1 MSSRLS
7 DYIEEFLR
15 DCLRENDGTYEFNR
29 NMMASSMNC
38 VPSQIS
44 YVLAT
49 RFTNDNGYIVTSR
62 RGGKGSIEIRQIF
75 TSEDDD
81 GSLLKHVIQNLP
93 EQLSEHESLLCLD
106 NLRMLQLVDEA
117 QINLIKS
124 AVTASALQRVP
135 SELRKS
141 VRADI
146 VRSVLLEILY
156 QLGDF

>member
-7 DYIEEFLR
+7 DYIEEFIR
-15 DCLRENDGTYEFNR
+15 ESLRENDGIYEFNR
-29 NMMASSMNC
+29 NLMASYMNC

-49 RFTNDNGYIVTSR
+49 RFTNDNGYLVTSR

-75 TSEDDD
+75 TEDAEE
-81 GSLLKHVIQNLP
+81 SLIEHIIKNLP
-93 EQLSEHESLLCLD
+93 EQMSEHECQVCLD
-106 NLRMLQLVDEA
+106 NLLMLQLLDQARV
-117 QINLIKS
+117 NLIKTAVS
-124 AVTASALQRVP
+124 ATALQRVDN
-135 SELRKS
+135 SLKKY

-146 VRSVLLEILY
+146 VKNILLEVAY